1 MKLVKKLDGD
11 ADLAENRE
19 QRAIAGLKRLIGDG
33 SLQPGSRIPE
43 NAVAQS
49 LGLSRTPMRS
59 ALKSLEAE
67 NWVVRNSGGGYFVRE
82 YTLRDVIDMIR
93 LRSSMEKLVIRLA
106 AERGARASDINELER
121 LARAMDEACQPDI
134 YSPEKFELLK
144 ELDSE
149 FRKRILQLADSALVT
164 SILMRT
170 VSLPFIGLAGLDFAT
185 LSKEMRDNLRKS
197 IAYYHAIIEAIRVG
211 DGMAGLRAEAKHA
224 DLFIA
229 TMRAVIDSKG
239 GRSR

>member
-1 MKLVKKLDGD
+1 MKLVKKLEGD

-82 YTLRDVIDMIR
+82 FTLRDVIDMIR
-93 LRSSMEKLVIRLA
+93 LRGAMERLVIRLA
-106 AERGARASDINELER
+106 VERGARASDIAELER
-121 LARAMDEACQPDI
+121 LAQAMDDTCHPDI
-134 YSPEKFELLK
+134 DSAEKLELLA

-149 FRKRILQLADSALVT
+149 FRKLIVQLADSTLVT

-170 VSLPFIGLAGLDFAT
+170 MSLPFIGLAGLDFET
-185 LSKEMRDNLRKS
+185 LSKEMRGNLKKS
-197 IAYYHAIIEAIRVG
+197 NALYHVMIAAIRDG
-211 DGMAGLRAEAKHA
+211 DGGAGVQAVTEHM
-224 DLFIA
+224 DIFIA
-229 TMRAVIDSKG
+229 TMRAVIDSSG
-239 GRSR
+239 GRSS